1 MNDTELLPTGFPT
14 LDKFLNG
21 GFRVGDLI
29 VLGGDAGSGTSSLA
43 LAIALNAGVAGCL
56 FLTGEMSSDRVAERA
71 LASEA
76 RVQLSDIRSQTL
88 SEIDQENVA
97 AAATRLRYQA
107 PVVRSLQGGGVDAV
121 ALAVGEQAGVTLVV
135 VDGLESLLTGSESR
149 EDQLAYA
156 VLALKRIAINA
167 RVAILLVTHLPLLD
181 RLRMDRR
188 PRLEDFGAKGAIGIH
203 ADLVLGLHREE
214 IYVADLSLK
223 GAAELLCLKRRE
235 GPLGYVDLF
244 FYEDWLR
251 FEDVLET

>member
-1 MNDTELLPTGFPT
+1 MNDAEVLPTGFPT
-14 LDKFLNG
+14 LDKNLNG
-21 GFRVGDLI
+21 GLRIGDLI

-43 LAIALNAGVAGCL
+43 LAIALNAGAAGCL

-71 LASEA
+71 LATEA
-76 RVQLSDIRSQTL
+76 RVSLRDIRAQTL
-88 SEIDQENVA
+88 SEIEQENIA

-107 PVVRSLQGGGVDAV
+107 PVVRVQQGGGVDAV

-135 VDGLESLLTGSESR
+135 VDGLESMLTGPESR

-167 RVAILLVTHLPLLD
+167 RVVMLLVTHLPHLDLL
-181 RLRMDRR
+181 RQDRR

-203 ADLVLGLHREE
+203 ADLIFGLYREE

-223 GAAELLCLKRRE
+223 GATELLILKRRE
-235 GPLGYVDLF
+235 GPLGYADLY
-244 FYEDWLR
+244 FYEEWLR